1 MNRYLLLLCIFHLYV
16 FDANG
21 QAADSIETKRLA
33 EVLVTGQREVN
44 TVLRLP
50 EIKNTFIYSGKKS
63 EVINVQNLDANIT
76 EKTPRQIFAKVPGI
90 FVYDMDGTGN
100 QVNISARGLDP
111 HRGWEFNIR
120 RNGAITNS
128 DMYAYPASHY
138 SIPMEAVDKIEL
150 VRGTGS
156 LQYGA
161 QFGGMLNYVTKQPD
175 STKAISFE
183 SINAAGSFG
192 LLSTYNA
199 ISGTIGKFQYYAYA
213 TFRKSDGY
221 RDNSRTDYDA
231 QSVMLVYNA
240 TKNLKITGEFSRS
253 NYVYQIPGPLTDSMF
268 HADPRMSTRARNYFN
283 PEIYVPSLK
292 VEWQLGQET
301 KLQWLTSAVLGDR
314 NSVQFDRTANI
325 PDAINPAT
333 DEYAPRQVDIDHFH
347 SYTTELRLSHTYA
360 LLNRRSTI
368 AGGIQYIYN
377 NLNRQQQG
385 KGTTGSDF
393 DLTLTDPLWGRDM
406 HLKTKNIAFFVENN
420 FRITD
425 KLSVNPGVRVEL
437 GESNMYGHISYYPAD
452 DIPNTI
458 KHKFPLFGVSAQY
471 NLKNM
476 TFYGGWSQAYRPV
489 LFKDIIPANAY
500 EEVDKNLKDAYGYN
514 LELGFRGSLY
524 SASSAFRWD
533 VSLFDLQYNNRMGSQ
548 ATYNPSNTFILYRTN
563 IGDSRTMG
571 AEIFMEYSQPL
582 GKKTSISVFTSTAFM
597 NSEYQS
603 ASVRSGAENVD
614 ISGNDVETVP
624 HMITRNGV
632 TVRAGLASLSV
643 LYSFT
648 GESYADPLNTVAPG
662 ATGAVGLVP
671 SYGLL
676 DVNTSFRISEAIKI
690 RFNINNVT
698 NEQYFTKRPTM
709 YPGPGVWP
717 SDGRSISA
725 SIGFKI

>member
-1 MNRYLLLLCIFHLYV
+1 MNRSLLLLCISYLYV
-16 FDANG
+16 FNVNG
-21 QAADSIETKRLA
+21 QATDSIETKRLA

-44 TVLRLP
+44 TVMRLP
-50 EIKNTFIYSGKKS
+50 EIRNTFIYSGKKS

-100 QVNISARGLDP
+100 QMNISARGLDP

-138 SIPMEAVDKIEL
+138 SIPMEAVDRIEL
-150 VRGTGS
+150 IRGTGS

-161 QFGGMLNYVTKQPD
+161 QFGGMLNYITKQPD

-221 RDNSRTDYDA
+221 RDNSNSNYDA
-231 QSVMLVYNA
+231 QSVVLVYNA
-240 TKNLKITGEFSRS
+240 SKFLKITAEFSRS
-253 NYVYQIPGPLTDSMF
+253 NYLYQVPGPLTDSMF

-283 PEIYVPSLK
+283 PEIYVPSLNF
-292 VEWQLGQET
+292 EWQIADAT
-301 KLQWLTSAVLGDR
+301 KLQWLTSAVLGNR
-314 NSVQFDRTANI
+314 NSVLFDRTANI

-333 DEYAPRQVDIDHFH
+333 GEYAARQVDIDHFN
-347 SYTTELRLSHTYA
+347 SFTTELRLSHSYGF
-360 LLNRRSTI
+360 LNHISTL
-368 AGGIQYIYN
+368 AAGIQYMHN

-385 KGTTGSDF
+385 KGTTGTDF

-406 HLKTKNIAFFVENN
+406 HLKTKNVALFVENN
-420 FRITD
+420 FKLTD
-425 KLSVNPGVRVEL
+425 KLSINPGMRVEL
-437 GESNMYGHISYYPAD
+437 GKSDFYGSISYYPAD

-458 KHKFPLFGVSAQY
+458 EHKFPLFGISAQY
-471 NLKNM
+471 NMKSM
-476 TFYGGWSQAYRPV
+476 TLYGGWSQSYRPV
-489 LFKDIIPANAY
+489 LFKDIIPANVY
-500 EEVDKNLKDAYGYN
+500 EEVDKNLKDADGYN
-514 LELGFRGSLY
+514 LELGLRGSVY
-524 SASSAFRWD
+524 SGTRAFRWD

-548 ATYNPSNTFILYRTN
+548 ATYNAGNTFILYRTN

-571 AEIFMEYSQPL
+571 AEVFAECSQQL
-582 GKKTSISVFTSTAFM
+582 GRKASIAVFTSTSFM

-603 ASVRSGAENVD
+603 ASIRSGADNVD
-614 ISGNDVETVP
+614 ISGNEVESVP
-624 HMITRNGV
+624 HLITRNGL
-632 TVRAGLASLSV
+632 TVRAGLASLSL

-648 GESYADPLNTVAPG
+648 GDSFADPLNTVTPT
-662 ATGAVGLVP
+662 ATGAVGIIP

-676 DVNTSFRISEAIKI
+676 DINTSFRVSEAIKI
-690 RFNINNVT
+690 RVNINNVT
-698 NEQYFTKRPTM
+698 NEQYFTKRPAM
-709 YPGPGVWP
+709 YPGPGVWT
-717 SDGRSISA
+717 SDGRSFSA